1 MQRSVLLQLLG
12 LPRDESENINNSDL
26 YDITIDWDSVVNRL
40 KHHPEEGRAFKE
52 SQFGTLSFPLRIAVK
67 NKKSP
72 LTVEAATAF
81 LEANSDALDS
91 CTFCDACRNRYTSVD
106 IIKLFLSK
114 NAGLVSDPVKV
125 SSCCNLL
132 PIHMAAI
139 QGNEGVIRE
148 LVRVY
153 PLGLSHAGN
162 GDLPLAYACLYNH
175 QSLDVIQFL
184 LEEGI
189 KYNVGGT
196 DAVGGLLCGYPHSL
210 LHLVASKYRIC
221 YSNMLQK
228 DQQKLWA
235 KTKLCIQFAATT
247 CRIPEQICNN
257 HTNVP
262 ITFAAIDMALELTQ
276 SSSKLKLRKL
286 VHGEFVEPMD
296 SNEFLGFVF
305 TAIKRHEKKSLTI
318 RNERGL
324 LPLQYAV
331 ERGFKNETGIQHIID
346 ADPTILTNDT
356 SLIEGNLLPNVLSKV
371 GNSNLSNLFD
381 VIQTLPPHC
390 IREIDECEKGKW
402 KFHNR
407 IRTLTSCAWK
417 PLFLSS

>member
-1 MQRSVLLQLLG
+1 MY
-12 LPRDESENINNSDL
+12 IFNSDL
-26 YDITIDWDSVVNRL
+26 YDITIDWYAVVNRL

-52 SQFGTLSFPLRIAVK
+52 SQFGTLTFPLRIAVK
-67 NKKSP
+67 MKKSP

-81 LEANSDALDS
+81 LEAHSDALDS

-189 KYNVGGT
+189 KYKVGGSN
-196 DAVGGLLCGYPHSL
+196 AAGGLLSGYPHSL
-210 LHLVASKYRIC
+210 LHCIISRYRIC
-221 YSNMLQK
+221 YSNMLP
-228 DQQKLWA
+228 LAANFWA
-235 KTKLCIQFAATT
+235 RTKLCIQFAAVT
-247 CRIPEQICNN
+247 CRTPKNKY
-257 HTNVP
+257 TKPTKVP
-262 ITFAAIDMALELTQ
+262 VTFAAIDIALELTR
-276 SSSKLKLRKL
+276 SSKLKLRRLGK
-286 VHGEFVEPMD
+286 EDTDYVEPMD
-296 SNEFLGFVF
+296 ANEFLGFVF
-305 TAIKRHEKKSLTI
+305 AAIKRHEKTSLLL
-318 RNERGL
+318 RNEKGL
-324 LPLQYAV
+324 LAAQYAV
-331 ERGFKNETGIQHIID
+331 ECGITNETGLQHIVD
-346 ADPTILTNDT
+346 ALQ
-356 SLIEGNLLPNVLSKV
+356 SLPQYLIRDFEDRKKKKWNFNRRWQYE
-371 GNSNLSNLFD
+371 NS
-381 VIQTLPPHC
+381 
-390 IREIDECEKGKW
+390 
-402 KFHNR
+402 
-407 IRTLTSCAWK
+407 SCSMV
-417 PLFLSS
+417 PFFLSS